1 MNCLYY
7 YTTISRG
14 SESRRYMER
23 MNEDGD
29 VVPIFEDGI
38 VYVTLLD
45 DKHYAI
51 TNNLNEVFCI
61 GNDGTTGVDKFLS
74 QVKQNAVIVNG
85 DDYSDYLAKQK
96 KKAEALTNEQTE

>member
-7 YTTISRG
+7 CTDVSLG
-14 SESRRYMER
+14 NEGKRYMER
-23 MNEDGD
+23 MNENGD
-29 VVPIFEDGI
+29 VEPIFEDGT

-51 TNNLNEVFCI
+51 TNNHNEVFCI
-61 GNDGTTGVDKFLS
+61 GNDGVQGVDKFLS

-85 DDYSDYLAKQK
+85 DDYSEYLAKRK